1 MLYIYI
7 YVCVCTFFVYNIYFS
22 TLKKNT
28 REKKWYGGF
37 GTVKDL
43 MQITIKQSS
52 GHAFVYILNVEFF
65 SLNLDPKWMWQLLV
79 LNEVAEKKSAWR

>member
-1 MLYIYI
+1 
-7 YVCVCTFFVYNIYFS
+7 
-22 TLKKNT
+22 
-28 REKKWYGGF
+28 
-37 GTVKDL
+37 